1 MRPTDRPYT
10 TGLYLLRCLQVGLS
24 IADLELLDFGTVL
37 DIITESGNDDA
48 EWHQLA
54 TQEDFDRF

>member
-1 MRPTDRPYT
+1 MTDRPYT
-10 TGLYLLRCLQVGLS
+10 TGLYLHRCLEVGLKLS
-24 IADLELLDFGTVL
+24 ELSDLDYGTVM
-37 DIITESGNDDA
+37 DIMIEVGNDDA